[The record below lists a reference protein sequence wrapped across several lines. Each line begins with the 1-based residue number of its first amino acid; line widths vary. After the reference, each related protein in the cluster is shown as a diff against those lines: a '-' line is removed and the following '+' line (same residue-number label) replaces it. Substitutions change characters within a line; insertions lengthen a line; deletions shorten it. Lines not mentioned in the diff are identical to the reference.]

1 MCAYVVVFNLN
12 CYGVFIAV
20 VLSNILNYLDGLFV
34 SNSVYPQKQSQ
45 PYLIGVHFSLV
56 AAAL

>member
-20 VLSNILNYLDGLFV
+20 VLSNMLNYLDGLFV
-34 SNSVYPQKQSQ
+34 SNSVYPQK
-45 PYLIGVHFSLV
+45 
-56 AAAL
+56 